1 MPFLAPARQKCLGVD
16 RLDLLRRSLMVEGHQ
31 RVMRL
36 GGGAAQRVTPAED
49 CPVEFASR
57 GCVPTMTPGLCY
69 LYL

>member
-36 GGGAAQRVTPAED
+36 GGGAALRVNPQLKIVRLNSLA
-49 CPVEFASR
+49 AIALR
-57 GCVPTMTPGLCY
+57 R
-69 LYL
+69 